1 MGDPAEH
8 EKLIE
13 QYLKDNNT
21 TAAVQ
26 LLVKLI
32 EKSAKEKQFDQAES
46 LRERLFEVDAM
57 ALNEIVKTGE
67 IIEAEKNSAIDKNH
81 LNTWADLYAKL
92 TVEETNALF
101 YGMKLA
107 RHPANHMVFKQGEM
121 RSRLYLVDK
130 GRLKM
135 FYRQGDKAI
144 LLKILEPGDLFGE
157 DAFFFADAFCT
168 QIY

>member
-1 MGDPAEH
+1 LGDPAEH

-13 QYLKDNNT
+13 QYLMDNNT

-92 TVEETNALF
+92 
-101 YGMKLA
+101 M
-107 RHPANHMVFKQGEM
+107 
-121 RSRLYLVDK
+121 
-130 GRLKM
+130 GR
-135 FYRQGDKAI
+135 FICEADGGGD
-144 LLKILEPGDLFGE
+144 
-157 DAFFFADAFCT
+157 
-168 QIY
+168 